1 MKRGQV
7 YYDKFVDKNG
17 RSRRIPVMVMTGD
30 GCMHERF
37 VQTVRI
43 SLYDRKPDR
52 THVFFTSSAWKW
64 QEDLN
69 SGYIFCDTISTTSVS
84 DMYGPIAE
92 IKEEWMDKVEEAVQI
107 QLGMKKA
114 EQPAEA
120 KEARTTPL
128 YSAADSP
135 QMREALRSA
144 VEQEAETP
152 LRNWLGVKYELKQDA
167 GQTRFGPGSAN

>member
-1 MKRGQV
+1 M
-7 YYDKFVDKNG
+7 
-17 RSRRIPVMVMTGD
+17 
-30 GCMHERF
+30 
-37 VQTVRI
+37 
-43 SLYDRKPDR
+43 
-52 THVFFTSSAWKW
+52 
-64 QEDLN
+64 N

-92 IKEEWMDKVEEAVQI
+92 IKEEWMDKVEEAVRF

-114 EQPAEA
+114 EQPAES

-152 LRNWLGVKYELKQDA
+152 LRNWLGVKYDLKQDA